1 MSDMNFIPVTI
12 MAMLVV
18 AAMVLQPIAKLIKAV
33 ISPIVY
39 LVYITWV
46 GILTAS
52 ERSTQMSV
60 NNIIAFQPAA
70 IRKSAA

>member
-12 MAMLVV
+12 LAMITMAAML
-18 AAMVLQPIAKLIKAV
+18 LQPIAKLFKAV

-46 GILTAS
+46 GIVTAT
-52 ERSTQMSV
+52 ERSNQMTA
-60 NNIIAFQPAA
+60 NNIIAFQPTAV
-70 IRKSAA
+70 RKSAA